1 MRVTIASEG
10 NNVSGHFGHCEGFK
24 VYDIKGKKI
33 INESLVENPGHKPG
47 FLPQFLNDLGVEII
61 IAGGMGERAQQLFN
75 KNNIDVIVGACGEC
89 GEVIKRFLDG
99 TLVSSGSVCREHE
112 HEGDCG
118 E

>member
-24 VYDIKGKKI
+24 VYDIEGEKI
-33 INESLVENPGHKPG
+33 TNESFVENPGHRPG
-47 FLPQFLNDLGVEII
+47 FLPQFLSDLGVGTI

-75 KNNIDVIVGACGEC
+75 ENNIDVIVGARGEC
-89 GEVIKRFLDG
+89 SEVIMGFLDG
-99 TLVSSGSVCREHE
+99 TLISTGSVCREHE
-112 HEGDCG
+112 HEGNCG